1 MRRTALWITAL
12 AVLLLSFPAQAQNTQ
27 DVFFSLSSISVKV
40 TGNLPLSVNLSAS
53 CPGELVIASESD
65 GTELGHAPVHSGN
78 NSLVVQLSKD
88 GEPLPAGSYP
98 IVLTL
103 VSEGGISSTSRHLTI
118 RVEQEDGDTE
128 AAEQDTANQTETS
141 EESVSL
147 SPAEQVFDPWR
158 LSIVG
163 QNASSSQ
170 LRSFQTVSEQENL
183 SLEHPVYA
191 GALRASADE
200 NSYWTMQLGDL
211 HDEQAIWDIMMQPIM
226 VLDDHKHS
234 AKETYKLR
242 KTPDASTARSNIVGE
257 VTYRSQGVHV
267 VEQLDSGWSLVEVYN
282 TSYGDKYFKD
292 GKRAG
297 YGKTAELIKGY
308 VKTDVLAQVE
318 PKKDYAL
325 LIDKYTQTMYIFSEG
340 KIIGTLLVSTGKV
353 NASQPWNETPA
364 GEFMIVSWTGGF
376 WAGNLY
382 CDMGLLLNNGCLI
395 HEVPALVKDQES
407 GFKDYSTTTPYLG
420 QKASHGCIRV
430 QRAKNENGQ
439 NMEWLWNHLPINTKV
454 IIWDDATRY
463 TNYPD
468 DSLTLYYNQIGG
480 NRYHLNQYCY
490 SVNKRY
496 HPLTAFAYGELT
508 EDPYKDLVPCQ
519 SCTPPERP
527 ETILKQN
534 LANGYPF

>member
-12 AVLLLSFPAQAQNTQ
+12 AVLLLSFPARSQNTQ
-27 DVFFSLSSISVKV
+27 EVCFSLSSISVKV
-40 TGNLPLSVNLSAS
+40 AANLPLSVNLSAS
-53 CPGELVIASESD
+53 CAGELVIASQSD
-65 GTELGHAPVHSGN
+65 GTELGHAPVHAGN

-88 GEPLPAGSYP
+88 GEALSAGSYP
-98 IVLTL
+98 IILTL
-103 VSEGGISSTSRHLTI
+103 VSEDGISSASRHLTI
-118 RVEQEDGDTE
+118 RVEQDDGTE
-128 AAEQDTANQTETS
+128 VPEQDTAEETEQP
-141 EESVSL
+141 EEIASASL
-147 SPAEQVFDPWR
+147 TDQVFDPWH
-158 LSIVG
+158 LSVPG
-163 QNASSSQ
+163 QNAAASPF
-170 LRSFQTVSEQENL
+170 RSFQTVSENETL
-183 SLEHPVYA
+183 SLEHPVYP
-191 GALRASADE
+191 GVLRTSPDE
-200 NSYWTMQLGDL
+200 NSYWTMELGDL
-211 HDEQAIWDIMMQPIM
+211 HDEQAIWNIMMQPIM

-242 KTPDASTARSNIVGE
+242 KTPDSSTARSNIVGE

-282 TSYGDKYFKD
+282 TSYGDKYIKD

-297 YGKTAELIKGY
+297 YGKTAELIQGY
-308 VKTDVLAQVE
+308 VKTDVLLQVQ
-318 PKKDYAL
+318 PKTDYAL

-340 KIIGTLLVSTGKV
+340 RIIGSLLVSTGKV

-364 GEFMIVSWTGGF
+364 GEFLIVSWTGGF

-439 NMEWLWNHLPINTKV
+439 NMKWLWDHLSISTKV
-454 IIWDDATRY
+454 IIWDDAARY

-480 NRYHLNQYCY
+480 NRYHLNQYCH

-496 HPLTAFAYGELT
+496 HPLTAFTYGELT
-508 EDPYKDLVPCQ
+508 DDPYKDLVPCQ